1 MLTFIFHYNASDKN
15 MFQKISKFIVEVKL
29 EMAKVSWPTRE
40 ELRSS
45 TLIVLMVS
53 SIFAIFI
60 YLVDRILSSVLS
72 VIY

>member
-1 MLTFIFHYNASDKN
+1 
-15 MFQKISKFIVEVKL
+15 MFQKISKLIVEVKQ

-45 TLIVLMVS
+45 TFIVLMVS